1 MRNTDEVGAIPYDKS
16 NNIETSLFLT
26 QGRITRK
33 DFCMRSFLCVLFWG
47 IVHLSLLFWETPNY
61 NEWVER
67 GGGRIQ
73 SGAVQVEIR
82 HKIVQNVDYYI
93 LPSILLLFIL
103 IQAGKRVHDT
113 NHSSKYLLIPFYNVY
128 LLCSEGSANDNDY
141 GLLPHSEVKSPSY
154 KTNKTEANTRRVG
167 HFVE

>member
-33 DFCMRSFLCVLFWG
+33 DFFMRSFLCVLFWG

-73 SGAVQVEIR
+73 SGAV
-82 HKIVQNVDYYI
+82 
-93 LPSILLLFIL
+93 PSILLLFIL